1 MTIREFFKSVRGKG
15 LLVIALNKSR
25 QTLLMDTASAK
36 GIRYDKPKID
46 NSTKRDLS
54 DVLIEI
60 YAKGE
65 SIDKQFLLQ
74 LQQLSDMRMIAMNLI
89 NIVTDDERKTILQY
103 RYIQCMDWDT
113 IAKAFP
119 YSKRHVIRLHNEAL
133 TEMEEKT
140 GEIKDVT
147 QCHSKRC

>member
-36 GIRYDKPKID
+36 GIRYDKPKVD

-54 DVLIEI
+54 DVLMEI
-60 YAKGE
+60 CAKGE

-89 NIVTDDERKTILQY
+89 NIITDDERKPYCNTDIYNVWIGMQL
-103 RYIQCMDWDT
+103 RKRSRIQRDM
-113 IAKAFP
+113 
-119 YSKRHVIRLHNEAL
+119 
-133 TEMEEKT
+133 
-140 GEIKDVT
+140 
-147 QCHSKRC
+147 